1 MGDWSSP
8 VYIASQI
15 LVIFAYTCSMFMY
28 FMKNRTLMLAILL
41 GANGLRSISFLM
53 LAAWVGAVV
62 TAIALART
70 ATDYVINSR
79 RSPSDRKRIFPIDWC
94 FLVFWF
100 IAFTTVTIFTYD
112 NHPISLLPL
121 ISTLAFTVAIW
132 QKNVLAF
139 KIAAVPCSAAWILYN
154 VYVES
159 MFGVIMESALCLVII
174 AALIIYIKSERKT
187 NAYNYTIRSAKAE

>member
-8 VYIASQI
+8 IYITSQV
-15 LVIFAYTCSMFMY
+15 LVIIAYTCSMFMY
-28 FMKNRTLMLAILL
+28 FMKNRSLMLFILL
-41 GANGLRSISFLM
+41 GANALRSVSFIM

-70 ATDYVINSR
+70 ATDYALNAK
-79 RSPSDRKRIFPIDWC
+79 RSPMDRKRIFKVDWF

-112 NHPISLLPL
+112 NNIISLLPL
-121 ISTLAFTVAIW
+121 ISTLAFTAAIW

-139 KIAAVPCSAAWILYN
+139 KITAVPCSFAWIIYN
-154 VYVES
+154 LYVES
-159 MFGVIMESALCLVII
+159 MFGVIMEGILFLVIVM
-174 AALIIYIKSERKT
+174 ALVVYIKNERKT
-187 NAYNYTIRSAKAE
+187 NAINNTIRSAKA